1 MSDCCNCGGTV
12 ELAAMQARQ
21 RRVLLI
27 VMLINI
33 GSCAMMFA
41 AAYLSQSSALL
52 SGTLDNLGDALT
64 YLLSL
69 LVIGAGFKAK
79 ARVAL
84 FKGLLILAAALAVGA
99 QIVWRIRNPA
109 VPLFETMGLAALL
122 NLGLNGIC
130 LWLLTPLRHS
140 DINLASAWEC
150 SRNDMFEGLAVLAAA
165 LGVWLFKGGWPDLVV
180 ASLLLVLF
188 LRSAWRV
195 LGMAWRGLRAPEPQT
210 PSCAPTSKKSS

>member
-1 MSDCCNCGGTV
+1 MSDCGNCGGTV
-12 ELAAMQARQ
+12 ELAAMEARQ

-69 LVIGAGFKAK
+69 LVIGASFKAK
-79 ARVAL
+79 AKVAL
-84 FKGLLILAAALAVGA
+84 FKGFLILAAALAVGA
-99 QIVWRIRNPA
+99 QIAWRVGSPT
-109 VPLFETMGLAALL
+109 VPLFETMGVAALL
-122 NLGLNGIC
+122 NLGLNGVC
-130 LWLLTPLRHS
+130 LWLLTPLRHT

-165 LGVWLFKGGWPDLVV
+165 GGVWLFRGGWPDLIV

-195 LGMAWRGLRAPEPQT
+195 LGMAWRGLRAAEPKA
-210 PSCAPTSKKSS
+210 PACAGSK

>member
-1 MSDCCNCGGTV
+1 M
-12 ELAAMQARQ
+12 AAMQARQ

-69 LVIGAGFKAK
+69 LVIGASFRAKAK
-79 ARVAL
+79 VAL
-84 FKGLLILAAALAVGA
+84 FKGLLILTAALAVAA
-99 QIVWRIRNPA
+99 QIAWRVRNPT
-109 VPLFETMGLAALL
+109 VPLFETMGVAALL
-122 NLGLNGIC
+122 NLGLNGVC

-150 SRNDMFEGLAVLAAA
+150 SRNDMFEGMAVLAAA

-195 LGMAWRGLRAPEPQT
+195 LGMAWRGLRSPEQPAPKCAT
-210 PSCAPTSKKSS
+210 PE

>member
-12 ELAAMQARQ
+12 ELAAMQSRQ

-69 LVIGAGFKAK
+69 LVIGASFRAKAK
-79 ARVAL
+79 VAL
-84 FKGLLILAAALAVGA
+84 FKGLLILTAALAVGA
-99 QIVWRIRNPA
+99 QIAWRVRNPT
-109 VPLFETMGLAALL
+109 VPLFETMGVAALL
-122 NLGLNGIC
+122 NLGLNGVC

-165 LGVWLFKGGWPDLVV
+165 LGVWVFKGGWPDLVV

-195 LGMAWRGLRAPEPQT
+195 LGMAWRGLRTPEQPA
-210 PSCAPTSKKSS
+210 PSCATPE

>member
-69 LVIGAGFKAK
+69 LVIGASFRAKAK
-79 ARVAL
+79 VAL
-84 FKGLLILAAALAVGA
+84 FKGLLILTAALAVGA
-99 QIVWRIRNPA
+99 QIAWRVRNPT
-109 VPLFETMGLAALL
+109 VPLFETMGVAALL
-122 NLGLNGIC
+122 NLGLNGVC

-165 LGVWLFKGGWPDLVV
+165 LGVWVFKGGWPDLVV

-195 LGMAWRGLRAPEPQT
+195 LGMAWRGLRTPEQPA
-210 PSCAPTSKKSS
+210 PSCATPE

>member
-1 MSDCCNCGGTV
+1 MSDCCNAGGTI

-33 GSCAMMFA
+33 GSCAMMFV
-41 AAYLSQSSALL
+41 AAYLSRSSALL

-69 LVIGAGFKAK
+69 LVIGASFRAK

-84 FKGLLILAAALAVGA
+84 FKGLLILAAAMAVGA
-99 QIVWRIRNPA
+99 QIAWRIRNPT
-109 VPLFETMGLAALL
+109 VPLFETMGLAAVL
-122 NLGLNGIC
+122 NLGLNGVC

-150 SRNDMFEGLAVLAAA
+150 SRNDLVEGVAVIAAA
-165 LGVWLFKGGWPDLVV
+165 AGVWLFKGGWPDLIV
-180 ASLLLVLF
+180 ASLLLLLF

-195 LGMAWRGLRAPEPQT
+195 LGMAWRALRAPQRKT
-210 PSCAPTSKKSS
+210 SSCSTSKT

>member
-27 VMLINI
+27 VMLVNI

-69 LVIGAGFKAK
+69 LVIGASFRAKAK
-79 ARVAL
+79 EAL
-84 FKGLLILAAALAVGA
+84 FKGLLILTAALAVGA
-99 QIVWRIRNPA
+99 QIAWRVRNPT
-109 VPLFETMGLAALL
+109 VPLFETMGVAALL
-122 NLGLNGIC
+122 NLGLNGVC

-150 SRNDMFEGLAVLAAA
+150 SRNDMFEGVAVLAAA

-195 LGMAWRGLRAPEPQT
+195 LGMALRGLRTPEQSAQKCAT
-210 PSCAPTSKKSS
+210 PE

>member
-1 MSDCCNCGGTV
+1 M
-12 ELAAMQARQ
+12 AAMQARQ

-69 LVIGAGFKAK
+69 LVIGASFRAKAK
-79 ARVAL
+79 VAL
-84 FKGLLILAAALAVGA
+84 FKGLLILTAALAVAA
-99 QIVWRIRNPA
+99 QIAWRVRNPT
-109 VPLFETMGLAALL
+109 VPLFETMGVAALL
-122 NLGLNGIC
+122 NLGLNGVC

-165 LGVWLFKGGWPDLVV
+165 LGVWVFKGGWPDLVV

-195 LGMAWRGLRAPEPQT
+195 LGMAWRGLRSPEQPAPKCAT
-210 PSCAPTSKKSS
+210 PE

>member
-1 MSDCCNCGGTV
+1 
-12 ELAAMQARQ
+12 
-21 RRVLLI
+21 
-27 VMLINI
+27 MLINI
-33 GSCAMMFA
+33 GSCAMMVA
-41 AAYLSQSSALL
+41 AAYLSRSSALL

-109 VPLFETMGLAALL
+109 VPLFETMGVAALL

-188 LRSAWRV
+188 LSSAWRV
-195 LGMAWRGLRAPEPQT
+195 LGMAWRGLRTPEQPAPKCAT
-210 PSCAPTSKKSS
+210 PE

>member
-69 LVIGAGFKAK
+69 LVIGASFRAKAK
-79 ARVAL
+79 VAL

-99 QIVWRIRNPA
+99 QIAWRVRNPT
-109 VPLFETMGLAALL
+109 VPLFETMGVAALL
-122 NLGLNGIC
+122 NLGLNGVC

-165 LGVWLFKGGWPDLVV
+165 LGVWVFKGGWPDLVV

-195 LGMAWRGLRAPEPQT
+195 LGMAWRGLRSPEQSAPD
-210 PSCAPTSKKSS
+210 CATSK

>member
-1 MSDCCNCGGTV
+1 M
-12 ELAAMQARQ
+12 AAMQARQ

-69 LVIGAGFKAK
+69 LVIGASFRAKAK
-79 ARVAL
+79 VAL
-84 FKGLLILAAALAVGA
+84 FKGLLILTAALAVGA
-99 QIVWRIRNPA
+99 QIAWRVRNPT
-109 VPLFETMGLAALL
+109 VPLFETMGVAALL
-122 NLGLNGIC
+122 NLGLNGVC

-150 SRNDMFEGLAVLAAA
+150 SRNDMFEGMAVLAAA

-195 LGMAWRGLRAPEPQT
+195 LGMAWRGLRTPELPAPKCAT
-210 PSCAPTSKKSS
+210 PD

>member
-1 MSDCCNCGGTV
+1 MSDCCNAGGTI
-12 ELAAMQARQ
+12 ELAAMHARQ

-33 GSCAMMFA
+33 GSCAMMFV
-41 AAYLSQSSALL
+41 AAYLSRSSALL

-69 LVIGAGFKAK
+69 LVIGASFRAK

-84 FKGLLILAAALAVGA
+84 FKGLLILAAAMAVGA
-99 QIVWRIRNPA
+99 QIAWRIRNPT
-109 VPLFETMGLAALL
+109 VPVFETMGLAAVL
-122 NLGLNGIC
+122 NLGLNGVC

-150 SRNDMFEGLAVLAAA
+150 SRNDLVEGVAVIAAA
-165 LGVWLFKGGWPDLVV
+165 AGVWLFKGGWPDLIV
-180 ASLLLVLF
+180 ASLLLLLF

-195 LGMAWRGLRAPEPQT
+195 LGMAWRALRAPQRKT
-210 PSCAPTSKKSS
+210 SSCSTSKT

>member
-1 MSDCCNCGGTV
+1 MSDCCNCGTTV

-33 GSCAMMFA
+33 ASCAMMFT
-41 AAYLSQSSALL
+41 AAYLSHSSSLL

-69 LVIGAGFKAK
+69 LVIGASLKAK
-79 ARVAL
+79 AWVAL
-84 FKGLLILAAALAVGA
+84 FKGVLILCAALAVGA
-99 QIVWRIRNPA
+99 QIIWRFNNPA
-109 VPLFETMGLAALL
+109 VPLFETMGVAALL
-122 NLGLNGIC
+122 NLSLNGVC
-130 LWLLTPLRHS
+130 LWLLTPLKDS

-150 SRNDMFEGLAVLAAA
+150 SRNDIFEGLAVVAAA
-165 LGVWLFKGGWPDLVV
+165 VGVWVFKGSWPDLLV
-180 ASLLLVLF
+180 ASVLLVLF

-195 LGMAWRGLRAPEPQT
+195 LGMAWRGLRSSENEVPA
-210 PSCAPTSKKSS
+210 STSSK

>member
-1 MSDCCNCGGTV
+1 MSDCCDCGGTV
-12 ELAAMQARQ
+12 ELAGMQARQ

-109 VPLFETMGLAALL
+109 VPLFETMGVAALL
-122 NLGLNGIC
+122 NLGRNGVC

-150 SRNDMFEGLAVLAAA
+150 SRNDMFEGLAVLTAA

-195 LGMAWRGLRAPEPQT
+195 LGMAWRGLRTPEQPAPKCAT
-210 PSCAPTSKKSS
+210 PE

>member
-69 LVIGAGFKAK
+69 LVIGASFRAKAK
-79 ARVAL
+79 VAL
-84 FKGLLILAAALAVGA
+84 FKGLLILTAALAVAA
-99 QIVWRIRNPA
+99 QIAWRVRNPT
-109 VPLFETMGLAALL
+109 VPLFETMGVAALL
-122 NLGLNGIC
+122 NLGLNGVC

-195 LGMAWRGLRAPEPQT
+195 LGMAWRGLRSPEQPT
-210 PSCAPTSKKSS
+210 PKCATPE

>member
-69 LVIGAGFKAK
+69 LVIGASFRAKAK
-79 ARVAL
+79 VAL
-84 FKGLLILAAALAVGA
+84 FKGLLILTAALAVGA
-99 QIVWRIRNPA
+99 QIAWRVRNPT
-109 VPLFETMGLAALL
+109 VPLFETMGVAALL
-122 NLGLNGIC
+122 NLGLNGVC

-195 LGMAWRGLRAPEPQT
+195 LGMAWRGLRTPEQPAPKCAT
-210 PSCAPTSKKSS
+210 PE

>member
-1 MSDCCNCGGTV
+1 MSDCSNCGSTI
-12 ELAAMQARQ
+12 ELAAMEARQ

-41 AAYLSQSSALL
+41 AAYLSRSSALL

-69 LVIGAGFKAK
+69 LVIGASFRAKAK
-79 ARVAL
+79 VAL
-84 FKGLLILAAALAVGA
+84 FKGLLILTAALAVGA
-99 QIVWRIRNPA
+99 QIVWRLSNPT
-109 VPLFETMGLAALL
+109 VPLFETMGVAALL
-122 NLGLNGIC
+122 NVGLNGVC

-150 SRNDMFEGLAVLAAA
+150 SRNDMVEGVAVIGAAV
-165 LGVWLFKGGWPDLVV
+165 GVWLFQGGWPDLVI

-188 LRSAWRV
+188 LRSACRV
-195 LGMAWRGLRAPEPQT
+195 LGMAWRGLRTPEPT
-210 PSCAPTSKKSS
+210 APSCAKSKESN

>member
-69 LVIGAGFKAK
+69 LVIGASFRAK
-79 ARVAL
+79 A
-84 FKGLLILAAALAVGA
+84 KGLLILTAALAVAA
-99 QIVWRIRNPA
+99 QIAWRVRNPT
-109 VPLFETMGLAALL
+109 VPLFETMGVAALL
-122 NLGLNGIC
+122 NLGLNGVC

-195 LGMAWRGLRAPEPQT
+195 LGMAWRGLRSP
-210 PSCAPTSKKSS
+210 

>member
-1 MSDCCNCGGTV
+1 MSDCCNAGGMV

-33 GSCAMMFA
+33 GGSVMMFA
-41 AAYLSQSSALL
+41 AAYFSRSSALL

-69 LVIGAGFKAK
+69 LVIGASFRAK

-84 FKGLLILAAALAVGA
+84 FKGFLILAAALAVGA
-99 QIVWRIRNPA
+99 QIAWRVGNPT
-109 VPLFETMGLAALL
+109 VPVFETMGVAALL

-130 LWLLTPLRHS
+130 LWLLTPLRSS

-150 SRNDMFEGLAVLAAA
+150 SRNDMFEGVAVVAAA
-165 LGVWLFKGGWPDLVV
+165 VGVWLFEGGWPDLVI
-180 ASLLLVLF
+180 ASLLLALF
-188 LRSAWRV
+188 LGSAWRV
-195 LGMAWRGLRAPEPQT
+195 LGMAWRALRVPPPQVS
-210 PSCAPTSKKSS
+210 SCGTSKT

>member
-1 MSDCCNCGGTV
+1 MSDCGNCGSTI
-12 ELAAMQARQ
+12 ELAAMEARQ

-33 GSCAMMFA
+33 GSCAMMFV
-41 AAYLSQSSALL
+41 AAYLSHSSALL

-69 LVIGAGFKAK
+69 LVIGASFRAK

-84 FKGLLILAAALAVGA
+84 FKGLLILTAALAVGA
-99 QIVWRIRNPA
+99 QIAWRLRNPT
-109 VPLFETMGLAALL
+109 VPVFETMGVAALL

-150 SRNDMFEGLAVLAAA
+150 SRNDMFEGLAVIAAA
-165 LGVWLFKGGWPDLVV
+165 LGVWLFQGGWPDLVI

-195 LGMAWRGLRAPEPQT
+195 LGMAWHGLRAPEPQS
-210 PSCAPTSKKSS
+210 PSCAATSKKLS

>member
-1 MSDCCNCGGTV
+1 M
-12 ELAAMQARQ
+12 AAMQARQ

-69 LVIGAGFKAK
+69 LVIGASFRAKAK
-79 ARVAL
+79 VAL
-84 FKGLLILAAALAVGA
+84 FKGLLILTAALAVAA
-99 QIVWRIRNPA
+99 QIAWRVRNPT
-109 VPLFETMGLAALL
+109 VPLFETMGVAALL
-122 NLGLNGIC
+122 NLGLNGVC

-195 LGMAWRGLRAPEPQT
+195 LGRAWRGLRSPEQPAPKCAT
-210 PSCAPTSKKSS
+210 PE

>member
-109 VPLFETMGLAALL
+109 VPLFETMGMAALL
-122 NLGLNGIC
+122 NLGLNGVC

-165 LGVWLFKGGWPDLVV
+165 LGVLLFKGGWPDLVV

-195 LGMAWRGLRAPEPQT
+195 LGMAWRGLRTPEQPAPKCAT
-210 PSCAPTSKKSS
+210 PE

>member
-27 VMLINI
+27 VMLVNI

-69 LVIGAGFKAK
+69 LVIGASFRAKAK
-79 ARVAL
+79 VAL
-84 FKGLLILAAALAVGA
+84 FKGLLILTAALAVGA
-99 QIVWRIRNPA
+99 QIAWRVRNPT
-109 VPLFETMGLAALL
+109 VPLFETMGVAALL
-122 NLGLNGIC
+122 NLGLNGVC

-150 SRNDMFEGLAVLAAA
+150 SRNDMFEGVAVLAAA

-195 LGMAWRGLRAPEPQT
+195 LGMALRGLRTPEQSAQKCAT
-210 PSCAPTSKKSS
+210 PE

>member
-130 LWLLTPLRHS
+130 LWLLTPLQHS

-210 PSCAPTSKKSS
+210 PSCAPTLKKSS

>member
-1 MSDCCNCGGTV
+1 M
-12 ELAAMQARQ
+12 AAMQARQ

-69 LVIGAGFKAK
+69 LVIGASFRAKAK
-79 ARVAL
+79 VAL
-84 FKGLLILAAALAVGA
+84 FKGLLILTAALAVAA
-99 QIVWRIRNPA
+99 QIAWRVRNPT
-109 VPLFETMGLAALL
+109 VPLFETMGVAALL
-122 NLGLNGIC
+122 NLGLNGVC

-195 LGMAWRGLRAPEPQT
+195 LGMAWRGLRSPEQPAPKCAT
-210 PSCAPTSKKSS
+210 PE